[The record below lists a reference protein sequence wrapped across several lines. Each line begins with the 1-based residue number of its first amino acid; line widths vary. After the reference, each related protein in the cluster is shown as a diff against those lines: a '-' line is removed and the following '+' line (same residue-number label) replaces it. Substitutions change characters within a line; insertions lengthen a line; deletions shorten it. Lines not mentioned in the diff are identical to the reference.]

1 MSPPLPLFLTSLVAL
16 AGALLVPGWQDLA
29 LLALPSALAALWIWL
44 RAPRKRRPTHPPPA
58 SDRIAPRGSVF
69 RVRRPRHRVATRRA
83 AGRPIVIDGSNVL
96 YWKDNSPQIDSLRRV
111 IDRLE
116 TLGFA
121 PGVVFDANAGYLLTG
136 RYQDDGRLA
145 SMLGLPEDQVLVVP
159 KGTPA
164 DPTILNIARSLQAP
178 VLSNDRYRDWLDDYP
193 EAATPGHVIRGG
205 FRAEGLWMDL
215 PEPAQAQAS

>member
-1 MSPPLPLFLTSLVAL
+1 MSPPLPLFLTSLGAL

-44 RAPRKRRPTHPPPA
+44 RAPRKRRPTRPPPA
-58 SDRIAPRGSVF
+58 SERIAPRGSVL
-69 RVRRPRHRVATRRA
+69 RVRRPLHRVATRRA

-96 YWKDNSPQIDSLRRV
+96 YWKDNSPQMDSLRRV

-159 KGTPA
+159 RGTPA